1 MKMTIAEIALF
12 LGGTVIGADDT
23 IISDIRSIEEAN
35 EGDLTFIA
43 NKKYL
48 KKLKLTKAS
57 AILVSAQTTADGKN
71 LIIVTDP
78 YAALGKL
85 LTLFLSIG
93 TWPQWCKSR
102 RLY

>member
-23 IISDIRSIEEAN
+23 IINNIRSIEEAN

-48 KKLKLTKAS
+48 KKLKLSKAS
-57 AILVSAQTTADGKN
+57 AILVSPQTETESKN
-71 LIIVTDP
+71 LIVVANP

-85 LTLFLSIG
+85 LKLFYPLEHGRSG
-93 TWPQWCKSR
+93 VSPDA
-102 RLY
+102 LY

>member
-23 IISDIRSIEEAN
+23 IINDIRSIEEAN

-48 KKLKLTKAS
+48 KKLKLTKGISYSCPS
-57 AILVSAQTTADGKN
+57 ANSGGRQKFNYCGRPLRRFGE
-71 LIIVTDP
+71 IINT
-78 YAALGKL
+78 
-85 LTLFLSIG
+85 FLSIG
-93 TWPQWCKSR
+93 TWP
-102 RLY
+102 